1 MTYLS
6 PSLFFTIQHSQGTP
20 HRKNMIRAVCHK
32 PKTLTRMKFNNLLYV
47 TAAAAF
53 STSARAWSVTPAPVH
68 LQHRKTILL
77 PRTSFRNQDRNSGT
91 RLYFSSSRKDDGDEG
106 LFSIVGNAVKSA
118 LPTKWFGSDEEKQK
132 LQRRQ
137 EMKDQVTGGLDQV
150 FKDAPLPIKM
160 MGKVV
165 GPLMGN
171 LMSTLAETVAD
182 QQRTMEALL
191 EEAQGYLIA
200 DPVVV
205 DTLGEGIR
213 LGTPFSQSSSTTS
226 INGKTQSRVELALPV
241 SGNRASGVAKLL
253 ATQDGISQ
261 ILVEAGGRAINV
273 SLTFSQRGPGFS
285 SFSSPSN
292 NDNVIEAQIIDKKET
307 K

>member
-1 MTYLS
+1 
-6 PSLFFTIQHSQGTP
+6 
-20 HRKNMIRAVCHK
+20 
-32 PKTLTRMKFNNLLYV
+32 MKLNNLLYV

-53 STSARAWSVTPAPVH
+53 STSAQAWAVTPAPVH
-68 LQHRKTILL
+68 LQHRNTILL
-77 PRTSFRNQDRNSGT
+77 PRTSFLNQDRNSGTRLYFSSST

-182 QQRTMEALL
+182 QQRTTEALL

-273 SLTFSQRGPGFS
+273 SLTFSQQGPGFS

-292 NDNVIEAQIIDKKET
+292 YDNVIEAQIIDKKET